1 MQKKQIK
8 MILAR
13 TATLRVRAALLQA
26 RRSMAG
32 AAGAAG
38 VDRAGTIKD
47 TFHRRSRLFI
57 PIQKEDPSDAAL
69 ASHKLMVR
77 AGLIR
82 QLDHTAGLYMMLP
95 LGLRVLDKIEAVV
108 DTAMRRAGG
117 NKLAMPILLPA
128 ALWKR
133 TGRWDSAGPELFRL
147 SDRRDGAFCLG
158 PTHEE
163 AFTELVASTVV
174 SWRQLADGGLRLY
187 QTDRKYRDEVRPRF
201 GLMRGREFVMKDMY
215 SFDADVDA
223 ARNAYA
229 EVSASYGAIFSAIF
243 GDEGTGWSRVEA
255 DTGNIGGSLSHEY
268 QVHADVGED
277 LVLHCPRC
285 NHAANQEKMAAP
297 MTNTQSDNTQS
308 DTPLGGEV
316 VFRAKSSNTDAGLD
330 AGPASFHVTVRGLP
344 AGRQANALKI
354 RSHLELDEEPTELG
368 EDVRVE
374 DADARAVVL
383 RHGVD
388 GDFLKA
394 MPGDVCPSCYAP
406 TDTAALEG
414 TRGIEVGHVFYL
426 GNKYSAAMGARF
438 TSKEGKEVDAEMG
451 CYGIG
456 VSRIAAAAVERAG
469 GHDAD
474 GIIWPDAIAPFRV
487 LVTAAGGPRKGPAK
501 DWLADQAQLL
511 CTELVESSPSVVGY
525 DGDDLVLD
533 DRERESVGMRLG
545 EASLVGY
552 PWVVVVGRDALPED
566 RSQWESLVA
575 LDERVRSG
583 EACAEVYERAT
594 KETTR
599 VPIREVPRFLREHP
613 RRSKSASEAIQLA
626 LQKCS

>member
-1 MQKKQIK
+1 
-8 MILAR
+8 
-13 TATLRVRAALLQA
+13 
-26 RRSMAG
+26 
-32 AAGAAG
+32 
-38 VDRAGTIKD
+38 
-47 TFHRRSRLFI
+47 
-57 PIQKEDPSDAAL
+57 
-69 ASHKLMVR
+69 MVR

-95 LGLRVLDKIEAVV
+95 LGLRVLDKVEAVV
-108 DTAMRRAGG
+108 DAAMRRAGG

-133 TGRWDSAGPELFRL
+133 TGRWDSAGEELFRL
-147 SDRRDGAFCLG
+147 RDRRDGAFCLG

-174 SWRQLADGGLRLY
+174 SWRQLEGGGLRLY

-223 ARNAYA
+223 ARAAYD
-229 EVSASYGAIFSAIF
+229 EVSASYAAIFRAIF
-243 GDEGTGWSRVEA
+243 GNEGTGWSRVEA

-297 MTNTQSDNTQS
+297 LHNSAMQGHSTSEARHQDAVQTESR
-308 DTPLGGEV
+308 PRGEV
-316 VFRAKSSNTDAGLD
+316 VFRATLSSADAG
-330 AGPASFHVTVRGLP
+330 AGAATFPIAVCGLP
-344 AGRQANALKI
+344 TGRQANALKI
-354 RSHLELDEEPTELG
+354 RAHLELEEEPTLVG
-368 EDVRVE
+368 EKAGVE
-374 DADARAVVL
+374 EEDSQSTVVL
-383 RHGVD
+383 HHGVD
-388 GDFLKA
+388 GDFLEA
-394 MPGDVCPSCYAP
+394 MPGDVCPACCAP
-406 TDTAALEG
+406 ADTTALES

-426 GNKYSAAMGARF
+426 GDKYSAAMGARF
-438 TSKEGKEVDAEMG
+438 TSKEGKEVNAEMG

-456 VSRIAAAAVERAG
+456 VSRIAAAAVERDG

-474 GIIWPDAIAPFRV
+474 GIIWPGAIAPFRV

-501 DWLADQAQLL
+501 EWLARQAAVL
-511 CTELVESSPSVVGY
+511 CEDLVDTSPSVVGH

-533 DRERESVGMRLG
+533 DRERESVGVKLG
-545 EASLVGY
+545 EALLVGY
-552 PWVVVVGRDALPED
+552 PWVVVVGRDALPTDKAQWASVTELD
-566 RSQWESLVA
+566 R
-575 LDERVRSG
+575 RVGTG

-599 VPIREVPRFLREHP
+599 VPLREVPQFLREHP
-613 RRSKSASEAIQLA
+613 RRAPSAGEAIQAA
-626 LQKCS
+626 LRQQHWG